1 VGFVHHTWRS
11 WTCESSP
18 RSGSRNAWTRNQN
31 VNRAGRLRIIWIFF
45 FCQRDPND
53 FLLRLVS
60 MVKNLLYH
68 YDPETKQQSMEWG
81 HSGSRRPKYSEC
93 KNSVERYSPWSFE
106 IKMASSW
113 LIIFQRAKL
122 STRSI
127 TPLCW
132 CNWMTL
138 WRKNVAGI
146 SPRWTYSCT
155 IKPRLT
161 GHLQSRNVRK
171 STRYVT
177 CMAGCDNVLMAG
189 W

>member
-1 VGFVHHTWRS
+1 MSNRPSNVSGICPSYMKKLDMRKLSAKWIPKCLNAEPKRQSCRS
-11 WTCESSP
+11 SE
-18 RSGSRNAWTRNQN
+18 NH
-31 VNRAGRLRIIWIFF
+31 LDFF

-122 STRSI
+122 STRS
-127 TPLCW
+127 TTQLSRF
-132 CNWMTL
+132 NWRTF
-138 WRKNVAGI
+138 
-146 SPRWTYSCT
+146 
-155 IKPRLT
+155 
-161 GHLQSRNVRK
+161 
-171 STRYVT
+171 
-177 CMAGCDNVLMAG
+177 
-189 W
+189 